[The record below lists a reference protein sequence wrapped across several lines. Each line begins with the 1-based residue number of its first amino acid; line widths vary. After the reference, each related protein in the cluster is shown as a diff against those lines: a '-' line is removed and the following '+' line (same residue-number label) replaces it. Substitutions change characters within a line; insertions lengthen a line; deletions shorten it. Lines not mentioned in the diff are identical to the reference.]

1 MPVVSRSYVCAVLP
15 PGAGALER
23 ALAAQDR
30 PADAAVRAR
39 DVSAADPGGW
49 VWFLDGTAVPRPDA
63 LAALLAAAE
72 RLESV
77 SAPAVLASRVVAS
90 DGALAPA
97 HVPLAPQAQT
107 QVAVRT
113 AALRVLPI
121 RAATGGSLLVR
132 GHALS
137 HVGSRDGAAML
148 WTARLLRQEPG
159 FLVPDSVAEASA
171 APARGSHSARVA
183 AQLLLGTALRPRERL
198 RFGVELGERITPRPS
213 G

>member
-15 PGAGALER
+15 PGAEALER

-39 DVSAADPGGW
+39 DVSAAESSGW

-77 SAPAVLASRVVAS
+77 SAPAVLASRV
-90 DGALAPA
+90 
-97 HVPLAPQAQT
+97 
-107 QVAVRT
+107 
-113 AALRVLPI
+113 AAR
-121 RAATGGSLLVR
+121 
-132 GHALS
+132 
-137 HVGSRDGAAML
+137 
-148 WTARLLRQEPG
+148 
-159 FLVPDSVAEASA
+159 
-171 APARGSHSARVA
+171 
-183 AQLLLGTALRPRERL
+183 LLLGTALRPRERL
-198 RFGVELGERITPRPS
+198 RFGVELFERLTPRPS

>member
-1 MPVVSRSYVCAVLP
+1 MVSRSYVCAVLP

-39 DVSAADPGGW
+39 DVSAAESSGW

-77 SAPAVLASRVVAS
+77 SAPAVLASRVVAAG
-90 DGALAPA
+90 GALAPG
-97 HVPLAPQAQT
+97 HVPLSPQAQT

-132 GHALS
+132 ADALAQLA
-137 HVGSRDGAAML
+137 GRDGAAML
-148 WTARLLRQEPG
+148 WTARLLRAHAG
-159 FLVPDSVAEASA
+159 FLVPDSVAEASD
-171 APARGSHSARVA
+171 APAQGSRSAPVA
-183 AQLLLGTALRPRERL
+183 ARLLLGTALRPRERL
-198 RFGVELGERITPRPS
+198 RFGVELFERLTPRPS